1 MLSVVA
7 LNELARGLLERG
19 APHVWVE
26 GEVSD
31 VNRAVSGHLYFSLG
45 DARAQVR
52 CVMYRTDLTKVALGL
67 APGTRV
73 EVRGGLTLY
82 EPRGHFQL
90 QVRELLEAG
99 VGARALEVARLKK
112 KLAAEGLLD
121 PARKRPL
128 PAYPRT
134 IGVVTSRDGAAWRDI
149 VKVALDRFPAR
160 LVLVHAA
167 VQGPDAPEQIVRALE
182 TLQHG
187 RFRSLSVI
195 LLARGGG
202 ASEDLA
208 AFDDERVARAVA
220 GARVPIVTGVGHE
233 IDVTLADL
241 CADVRAATPSNAAER
256 AVPSLTAIRAQIATE
271 ERALQRAFDRRV
283 GEARLALERLTRAR
297 ADPRRQLRSPRAR
310 VLEAER
316 TLERTSRR
324 RLARDRAELSGLAE
338 RLSRHEPRAR
348 LARDRAELS
357 ALERRLAPA
366 MERRLARARHELEA
380 TAARGAAP
388 LGRAGARDRS
398 ALEALSERGSRAVAL
413 FVTKSRA
420 ALVGH
425 ARALDALSPLK
436 VLDRGYAIATRRDDG
451 RAIRDASEAPPG
463 TRLEVRVSRGRF
475 TAEVVDDG

>member
-1 MLSVVA
+1 MSDHHDRDRPGAPRRAMLSVVA

-67 APGTRV
+67 APGPRV
-73 EVRGGLTLY
+73 EVRGGGSRY
-82 EPRGHFQL
+82 EPRGPVQL
-90 QVRELLEAG
+90 QARERVVAG
-99 VGARALEVARLKK
+99 VGARELQVGRLPQMHASER
-112 KLAAEGLLD
+112 LSD

-233 IDVTLADL
+233 IDVT
-241 CADVRAATPSNAAER
+241 
-256 AVPSLTAIRAQIATE
+256 
-271 ERALQRAFDRRV
+271 
-283 GEARLALERLTRAR
+283 
-297 ADPRRQLRSPRAR
+297 
-310 VLEAER
+310 
-316 TLERTSRR
+316 
-324 RLARDRAELSGLAE
+324 
-338 RLSRHEPRAR
+338 
-348 LARDRAELS
+348 
-357 ALERRLAPA
+357 
-366 MERRLARARHELEA
+366 
-380 TAARGAAP
+380 
-388 LGRAGARDRS
+388 
-398 ALEALSERGSRAVAL
+398 
-413 FVTKSRA
+413 
-420 ALVGH
+420 
-425 ARALDALSPLK
+425 
-436 VLDRGYAIATRRDDG
+436 
-451 RAIRDASEAPPG
+451 
-463 TRLEVRVSRGRF
+463 
-475 TAEVVDDG
+475 